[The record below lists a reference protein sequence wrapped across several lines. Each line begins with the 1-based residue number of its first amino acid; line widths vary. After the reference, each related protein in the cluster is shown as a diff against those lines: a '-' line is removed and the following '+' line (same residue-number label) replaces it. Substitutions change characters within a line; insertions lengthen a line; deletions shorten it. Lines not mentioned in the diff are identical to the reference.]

1 MTENAFCALL
11 KYCIISSADVRVS
24 CGTCTMRQIRE
35 KFQRPL
41 LIGYLIVDLAKTHKA
56 RRGSG
61 IWPKYSAGFG
71 KTLTGYGIWLLPRG
85 SEFAKT
91 WAWMRNG
98 NDKWYSGYW
107 WKKSDAG
114 FLVKREWKCGFRTA
128 SFQTLYSKI
137 TVLEAFAISLPL
149 ILGPVY
155 MEVGDPR

>member
-85 SEFAKT
+85 SGVRQNLSMDEK
-91 WAWMRNG
+91 R
-98 NDKWYSGYW
+98 KWQMIFG
-107 WKKSDAG
+107 
-114 FLVKREWKCGFRTA
+114 
-128 SFQTLYSKI
+128 
-137 TVLEAFAISLPL
+137 
-149 ILGPVY
+149 IL
-155 MEVGDPR
+155 MKEVGCGISREKGVEMRVQNRLFSDPIWQDHRLGSLCHLVSFDLRACLHGGGGP